1 MENNTTQHQIAT
13 IAGKHGNDIPPIDL
27 KTFDDGPRARD
38 TDIAARLGFKRH
50 RKIRELIERN
60 KAEFERFGSIAPQR
74 GAYRGKEFDEYWLN
88 EEQSLLAATLS
99 DAEFAADVRHMLIK
113 VFVEWRRGQLPPMA
127 EVNNFRD
134 AREIR
139 LQFRHHMGIAKLMGL
154 TGNQLLIAANEA
166 TKKTSGHDTI
176 EAMGMTHLIAPQQ
189 EVLLIPSDIGGQL
202 GMSSVAV
209 NHLLAEYGF
218 QEGGR
223 DSKGRNFWQPTD
235 KGIKA
240 GGVMVD
246 IARGNGTGT
255 SRQLK
260 WASGIVQILLNLV
273 DAEIA

>member
-1 MENNTTQHQIAT
+1 MENNTPQHQIAT
-13 IAGKHGNDIPPIDL
+13 IATSGGISVRPIDL

-38 TDIAARLGFKRH
+38 TDIAARLGFKRP

-60 KAEFERFGSIAPQR
+60 KAELERFGTCPAVGHVVKGNPVT
-74 GAYRGKEFDEYWLN
+74 EYWLN
-88 EEQSLLAATLS
+88 EEQSLLIATLS

-113 VFVEWRRGQLPPMA
+113 VFVAWRRGQLPPMA
-127 EVNNFRD
+127 GVSSFRE

-139 LQFRHHMGIAKLMGL
+139 LQFRHHMGLAKLMGL

-166 TKKTSGHDTI
+166 TKKASGHDTI
-176 EAMGMTHLIAPQQ
+176 EAMGVKHLIAPQQ
-189 EVLLIPSDIGGQL
+189 EVLFIPSDIGERL

-209 NHLLAEYGF
+209 NHLLAEHGF

-223 DSKGRNFWQPTD
+223 DSKGRNFWQPTE
-235 KGIKA
+235 KGIQA

-246 IARGNGTGT
+246 VARGNGTGT

-260 WASGIVQILLNLV
+260 WASSIVDVLRDIIGSEE
-273 DAEIA
+273 A